1 MQMSEGAARTWLRV
15 LGAYHLAL
23 GALQAL
29 APGTFFESF
38 AGYGTRNDHYIRDVS
53 TFYLALGGV
62 LLLAAARPAWRGP
75 VLFFA
80 ALQYVLHAVNHL
92 VDIGESDP
100 GWVGPF
106 NFVAVLAL
114 AGVLGYLLH
123 SAPRRLR

>member
-1 MQMSEGAARTWLRV
+1 MTERAAGTWLRV

-62 LLLAAARPAWRGP
+62 LLVVATRPRWRAP
-75 VLFFA
+75 VLLFA
-80 ALQYVLHAVNHL
+80 ALQYLLHAVNHL
-92 VDIGESDP
+92 IDIGKSDP

-106 NFVAVLAL
+106 NFAAVLAL
-114 AGVLGYLLH
+114 AGVFGYLLH
-123 SAPRRLR
+123 AAARSAR